1 MNKYSVLLASS
12 TLLFL
17 TSGKAALAGSFSPSP
32 LFPTVN
38 SYHTTVTTN
47 GDSADIYF
55 PNVTNSANS
64 QPKYPIALFLPGSR
78 VETLQY
84 SQYARIVASYGF
96 TVVVPRRI
104 RSLPAFG
111 FTGLLPEASQINDVL
126 NFMVAEN
133 SNPNSPVTG
142 ILDTNN
148 LVLLGHSFGGS
159 VGLTAIDNSCIYPVC
174 EGQFQLPQQLRAA
187 AFFGTSINVGTG
199 QFISIENQDIPIALL
214 HGKLDGL
221 IPIGLA
227 QESYNLIQEP
237 PKVLITINGVNHYGI
252 TNVNNPVG
260 ARLDPNNP
268 TLSQDESIE
277 TIARWSALFLRG
289 YALNDQHALKYVNHS
304 GDAIDQ
310 NVTVNIQ
317 TKTVPETNSI
327 FALLSTLA
335 FTIFPWVR
343 KSSYLPFPR

>member
-1 MNKYSVLLASS
+1 MYLANV
-12 TLLFL
+12 
-17 TSGKAALAGSFSPSP
+17 KAAWAGGLTPSP

-38 SYHTTVTTN
+38 SYQTTVTTN
-47 GDSADIYF
+47 RDSADIYF
-55 PNVTNSANS
+55 PNVANS
-64 QPKYPIALFLPGSR
+64 TTSQQKYPIALFLPGSR
-78 VETLQY
+78 VETLEY
-84 SQYARIVASYGF
+84 SQYASIVASYGF

-133 SNPNSPVTG
+133 SNPDSPLTG
-142 ILDTNN
+142 SLDTNN

-174 EGQFQLPQQLRAA
+174 EGKFQLPQQLRAA

-199 QFISIENQDIPIALL
+199 QFIPIKNQGIPIALL
-214 HGKLDGL
+214 HGNLDGS

-237 PKVLITINGVNHYGI
+237 PKALITINGVNHYGI

-260 ARLDPNNP
+260 ARLDPNEP
-268 TLSQDESIE
+268 ILSQDESIE

-289 YALNDQHALKYVNHS
+289 YALNDQDALGYINSS
-304 GDAIDQ
+304 GDALDL
-310 NVTVNIQ
+310 NVTVSIQ
-317 TKTVPETNSI
+317 TKTVPETNPVLG
-327 FALLSTLA
+327 LLSILA
-335 FTIFPWVR
+335 FTIFPWA
-343 KSSYLPFPR
+343 KSWKKQQINPDQQKI

>member
-1 MNKYSVLLASS
+1 MNKYFLLLTGS
-12 TLLFL
+12 TLLYL
-17 TSGKAALAGSFSPSP
+17 ANGKTALAGGFSPSP
-32 LFPTVN
+32 LFTTVN
-38 SYHTTVTTN
+38 NYHTTVTTN

-55 PNVTNSANS
+55 PNVANS
-64 QPKYPIALFLPGSR
+64 NSNQSKYPIALFLPGSR

-84 SQYARIVASYGF
+84 SQYASIVASYGF
-96 TVVVPRRI
+96 TVIVPRRI

-111 FTGLLPEASQINDVL
+111 FTGLLPEASQINDIL

-133 SNPNSPVTG
+133 SNPNSPLSGT
-142 ILDTNN
+142 LDPNN

-199 QFISIENQDIPIALL
+199 QFIPIKNQGIPIALL
-214 HGKLDGL
+214 HGNLDSS

-237 PKVLITINGVNHYGI
+237 PKALITINGVNHYGI

-268 TLSQDESIE
+268 TLSQEESIE
-277 TIARWSALFLRG
+277 TIARWSALFLRA
-289 YALNDQHALKYVNHS
+289 YALNDQDALGYINNS
-304 GDAIDQ
+304 GDALDK
-310 NVTVNIQ
+310 NVTVTIQ
-317 TKTVPETNSI
+317 TKTVPETNPVWG
-327 FALLSTLA
+327 LLSIVV
-335 FTIFPWVR
+335 FTIFPWAKNWR
-343 KSSYLPFPR
+343 NKIEP

>member
-1 MNKYSVLLASS
+1 M
-12 TLLFL
+12 
-17 TSGKAALAGSFSPSP
+17 AGDFSPSP

-38 SYHTTVTTN
+38 NYHTTVTTN

-55 PNVTNSANS
+55 PSVANS
-64 QPKYPIALFLPGSR
+64 VSSQQKYPIALFLPGSR
-78 VETLQY
+78 VDTLQY
-84 SQYARIVASYGF
+84 SQYASIVASYGF

-126 NFMVAEN
+126 TFMVTEN
-133 SNPNSPVTG
+133 SNLNSPLAGT
-142 ILDTNN
+142 LDTSN

-174 EGQFQLPQQLRAA
+174 EGQFQLPEQLRAA

-199 QFISIENQDIPIALL
+199 QFIPINNGEIPIALL
-214 HGKLDGL
+214 HGNLDGS

-227 QESYNLIQEP
+227 QESYNLIQKP
-237 PKVLITINGVNHYGI
+237 PKALITINGANHYGI
-252 TNVNNPVG
+252 TNVNNPAG

-268 TLSQDESIE
+268 TLSQNESIE

-289 YALNDQHALKYVNHS
+289 YALNDQDALGYINNS
-304 GDAIDQ
+304 GDGLDQ
-310 NVTVNIQ
+310 NVTVSLQ
-317 TKTVPETNSI
+317 TKAVPETNSI
-327 FALLSTLA
+327 LGLFSTFALA
-335 FTIFPWVR
+335 IFRWG
-343 KSSYLPFPR
+343 KGWKKQQ